1 MLYMPQFAANLTLLF
16 NEVPFLER
24 FEKASQA
31 GFKAVEFLFPY
42 AYAADEIKTLLDQY
56 HLKLVLH
63 NLPPG
68 NFESNERGIACL
80 PNRIDEFR
88 LGVATGIQYA
98 EILGVKQLNCLA
110 GITPQG
116 IDTQL
121 LRQTLIANLQYA
133 AKEFQAAGLKL
144 LIEPINTFDIPN
156 FYLSRTEQAI
166 AILDEVAAPNA
177 FLQFDIYHAQRMAGE
192 LAKTIE
198 LYLPRIAHMQLA
210 DNPGRNEPG
219 TGEIN
224 YCFLFE
230 LIDRLQYS
238 GWIGCEYKPLTS
250 TQAGLGWMKHL
261 KNDLAQ

>member
-1 MLYMPQFAANLTLLF
+1 MPQFAANLTLLF

-250 TQAGLGWMKHL
+250 TQAGLDWMKHL